1 MKNLCRCF
9 IVLLVVLGIMQ
20 LGTAFASAQSGKM
33 PITTSSE
40 KAKTAFLKGRDQAE
54 KLKGQESI
62 QYFQQAIKEDPKF
75 AIAYLNLAFVEP
87 SAQGFFDDLAKAV
100 ELSDQCSETEKLW
113 ILSTDAGLKALP
125 KKQGEY
131 LEQLVLKL
139 PQDERAHQLLG
150 TYYFGQQQYN
160 SAVQELQKA
169 VTINAE
175 FSPAYN
181 MLGYSY
187 RFLEK
192 YDQAEA
198 AFQKYIQLIPDD
210 PNPYDSYAELLMK
223 TGRYQE
229 SIQNYRKAL
238 KIDPKFTNSYVAIAT
253 NLNYLGKNAD
263 ARKELQVLYDQ
274 ARNDGERRAA
284 IFGMTLSY
292 LDEGNFQKALEEQ
305 ERMLALARKMND
317 TANVTGDLN
326 TIGII
331 LLENG
336 HPAEAQ
342 AKFDEAEKITANSN
356 LSKDV
361 KQNTATNYLFLSA
374 RAALNAGDLKKAH
387 ALASQYAKTIQPK
400 NNQFLNWIS
409 HSLNGMI
416 ALQEKNYDLAITE
429 LEKSNLQDPYNVY
442 RLGLAY
448 QGKGNTVKAKEMFE
462 RAANFNGL
470 NNLNYSFIRVKVK
483 KAVTA

>member
-1 MKNLCRCF
+1 MKNLSRCF
-9 IVLLVVLGIMQ
+9 FVFLVIFGITQFGMAS
-20 LGTAFASAQSGKM
+20 TASQSEKM

-40 KAKTAFLKGRDQAE
+40 KAKSAFLKGRDQAE

-100 ELSDQCSETEKLW
+100 ELSNQCSETEKLW
-113 ILSTDAGLKALP
+113 ILSADAGLKALP

-131 LEQLVLKL
+131 LEQLVAKL
-139 PQDERAHQLLG
+139 PQDERVHQLLG
-150 TYYFGQQQYN
+150 TFYFGQQQYD

-187 RFLEK
+187 RFLQK

-198 AFQKYIQLIPDD
+198 AFQEYIQLIPDD

-223 TGRYQE
+223 IGRYQE

-238 KIDPKFTNSYVAIAT
+238 KIDPNFTNSYVAIAT

-342 AKFDEAEKITANSN
+342 SKFDEAEKTTANSN

-374 RAALNAGDLKKAH
+374 RAALIAGDLKKAH
-387 ALASQYAKTIQPK
+387 ALASQYAQTIQPK
-400 NNQFLNWIS
+400 NNQFLNWNS

-416 ALQEKNYDLAITE
+416 ALQEKNYDFAITE

-448 QGKGNTVKAKEMFE
+448 QGKGNTVKAKELFE

-483 KAVTA
+483 KAANA